1 MKLGIVVFPGSNCD
15 RDVQTAAR
23 AAGYDADF
31 IWHTDTSVDGFDCLA
46 LPGGFSYGDYLR
58 TAAIARFSP
67 VMEAVARYAAL
78 GRPVIGICNGFQ
90 VLLEA
95 GLLPG
100 AMLRNTSCK
109 FVCKPQR
116 VRVEVASA
124 RTPFTLKLRPGQVI
138 TLPIAHGEGTTMSI
152 ARPGTAGTRRPSG
165 VRTRRVRRA
174 DGGVLP
180 QREPGQHSRHM
191 QQGRQ
196 CAWHDAPPRTRCGR
210 HTRRRRWKA
219 VVRFSRPMGAGRWPD
234 CPMSCV

>member
-1 MKLGIVVFPGSNCD
+1 MKFGIVVFPGSNCD

-23 AAGYDADF
+23 ATGYDAEF
-31 IWHTDTSVDGFDCLA
+31 IWHTDTSVDGFDCLV

-67 VMEAVARYAAL
+67 VMEPVARYAQS

-116 VRVEVASA
+116 IRVESAS
-124 RTPFTLKLRPGQVI
+124 TPFTLKLRSGQVI
-138 TLPIAHGEGTTMSI
+138 TLPIAHGEGNYYVDCETLAQMEQGGQVVFRYCDESGEPTSESNPNGSLGNI
-152 ARPGTAGTRRPSG
+152 AGICNRAGNVMGMMPHPE
-165 VRTRRVRRA
+165 RA
-174 DGGVLP
+174 AERILGGDDGRLLFDSVA
-180 QREPGQHSRHM
+180 QWV
-191 QQGRQ
+191 QGGGLI
-196 CAWHDAPPRTRCGR
+196 A
-210 HTRRRRWKA
+210 
-219 VVRFSRPMGAGRWPD
+219 
-234 CPMSCV
+234 

>member
-90 VLLEA
+90 VLLEV

-138 TLPIAHGEGTTMSI
+138 TLPIAHGEGNYYVDSETLEELELGGQVVFRYCDES
-152 ARPGTAGTRRPSG
+152 GELTAGSCPNGSLGNIAGICNKAGNVLGMMPHPERAAEDILG
-165 VRTRRVRRA
+165 GA
-174 DGGVLP
+174 DGRLLFDSVA
-180 QREPGQHSRHM
+180 QWV
-191 QQGRQ
+191 QGG
-196 CAWHDAPPRTRCGR
+196 GR
-210 HTRRRRWKA
+210 I
-219 VVRFSRPMGAGRWPD
+219 VR
-234 CPMSCV
+234 